1 MHGGHSVRSRPMDEL
16 KGMVALVT
24 GGSRGIGQG
33 IAKRFIEAGASVMIV
48 SRKAEGCEAAAKEI
62 GGDIAWKAG
71 NVGRPEDAEACLDA
85 TLERFGAID
94 VLVNNAA
101 ANPYAGPTI
110 DIDLPR
116 WEKTLQ
122 VNMTG
127 PLVWTQLAW
136 RKYMQEHG
144 GNVINISSNG
154 GYMTS
159 PILGAYNITKVA
171 LIHMTKQLASE
182 LGPDVR
188 VNAIAP
194 GVVRTYFSRILWE
207 KGRGEEV
214 AARLPLRRLGE
225 PENIGDAAVFL
236 ASEASSWVTGQTL
249 VADGGAL
256 VFDA

>member
-1 MHGGHSVRSRPMDEL
+1 MDEL
-16 KGMVALVT
+16 KEKVALVT

-48 SRKAEGCEAAAKEI
+48 SRKPEGCEAAAKEI

-85 TLERFGAID
+85 TLQRFGAID

-110 DIDLPR
+110 DIDLAR

-159 PILGAYNITKVA
+159 PDPRRLQHHEGRADPHDEAARVRARARRPGERDRARRRPAPILADP
-171 LIHMTKQLASE
+171 L
-182 LGPDVR
+182 
-188 VNAIAP
+188 
-194 GVVRTYFSRILWE
+194 E
-207 KGRGEEV
+207 KGRGERSLR
-214 AARLPLRRLGE
+214 ACRSSGSRAREHR
-225 PENIGDAAVFL
+225 DAAVFL

-249 VADGGAL
+249 VADGGAM